1 MGKVRLIYHLFSGRT
16 FERIYEIPYK
26 FADKEEEESLAR
38 WYAKEYCMHLD
49 GATDE
54 KFIVAYR
61 SDILDKDAFIINARE
76 IAFIEIYDLSRGQED
91 QQSET
96 DGIHV

>member
-49 GATDE
+49 
-54 KFIVAYR
+54 
-61 SDILDKDAFIINARE
+61 
-76 IAFIEIYDLSRGQED
+76 
-91 QQSET
+91 
-96 DGIHV
+96 